1 MSIKLMTAVWEN
13 DQTNGSERLVLMALA
28 DMANDAGVCWPSY
41 LTLAR
46 KANISRR
53 SAIRYMH
60 SLINK
65 GLVRKEYRTDYS
77 DPNDLKQTSNL
88 YTIVVTPSTLPSDI
102 HDTTPSDNSV
112 TPLVTTVSP
121 KPSLNPKYESSVNG
135 TPERKNIDINDAL
148 KIYKKVAN
156 ITLDVGNLQRAYVLI
171 NDCQDNYK
179 FETTKELVDHLI
191 PYFEWWKSQKTKDTK
206 NPYNSGNPEWIA
218 KAAVGDKILRR
229 NKRQK
234 VGPGGWYG

>member
-1 MSIKLMTAVWEN
+1 MQASGTPNFRESPRSQELASGFLYIRSDMSIKLMTAVWEN

-88 YTIVVTPSTLPSDI
+88 YTIVVTPGAHSD
-102 HDTTPSDNSV
+102 TYV
-112 TPLVTTVSP
+112 TQ
-121 KPSLNPKYESSVNG
+121 
-135 TPERKNIDINDAL
+135 II
-148 KIYKKVAN
+148 I
-156 ITLDVGNLQRAYVLI
+156 
-171 NDCQDNYK
+171 
-179 FETTKELVDHLI
+179 
-191 PYFEWWKSQKTKDTK
+191 
-206 NPYNSGNPEWIA
+206 
-218 KAAVGDKILRR
+218 
-229 NKRQK
+229 
-234 VGPGGWYG
+234 